1 MEDKQGKNGGD
12 VKPGDEGP
20 RDINWTHPLAG
31 PAATVLPYPEGSP
44 PPSVDVD
51 SSRIFHM
58 EMFISKSLRWGVL
71 ISAAVIFAGFAL
83 LLATGQSGYAE
94 GVFPT
99 GLGDVFTGLAT
110 LKPFAVIALGL
121 ALLIATPVF
130 RVGSSI
136 VAFALEGDRLYV
148 GITVFVFAVLMLSF
162 FLGKAGG

>member
-1 MEDKQGKNGGD
+1 MEEKENNKTA
-12 VKPGDEGP
+12 
-20 RDINWTHPLAG
+20 NWTHPLAG
-31 PAATVLPYPEGSP
+31 PAATVLPPPEGSP
-44 PPSVDVD
+44 PPSGEAD
-51 SSRIFHM
+51 STRIFNM
-58 EMFISKSLRWGVL
+58 EIFISKSLRWGVL
-71 ISAAVIFAGFAL
+71 ISAAVIIVGFGL
-83 LLATGQSGYAE
+83 LLATGRSGYPE

-99 GLGDVFTGLAT
+99 GLSDVIAGLAA

-136 VAFALEGDRLYV
+136 IAFALEGDRLYV